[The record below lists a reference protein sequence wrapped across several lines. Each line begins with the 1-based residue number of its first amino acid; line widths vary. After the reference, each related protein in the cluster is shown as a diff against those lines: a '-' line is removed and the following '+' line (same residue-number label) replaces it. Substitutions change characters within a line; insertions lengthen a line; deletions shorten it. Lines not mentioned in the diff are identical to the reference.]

1 MIIKNT
7 AEFVSTALQWRV
19 LAEPFIYMGST
30 QTNMVTGAYIKQKS
44 HLGIRCLVRSV
55 QVTRTRVA

>member
-19 LAEPFIYMGST
+19 LAERFIYMGST
-30 QTNMVTGAYIKQKS
+30 QTNTVTGAYTKQKS
-44 HLGIRCLVRSV
+44 YMGIRCPVRSV
-55 QVTRTRVA
+55 QVIRTRVA